1 MREYRDI
8 DFITINEWSQEHGFK
23 LDKELLS
30 PLGYIDN
37 NIYCSVYIAVG
48 ANHMFIDNLVTN
60 PESNPV
66 EIKNSFQD
74 LHQTMTDMIRELDGL
89 WCVRIT
95 AIAAMAG
102 VLEKLGGIVDPDD
115 YKQVFFIV

>member
-8 DFITINEWSQEHGFK
+8 DFITINEWSQKHGFK

-48 ANHMFIDNLVTN
+48 ANYMFIDNLVTN